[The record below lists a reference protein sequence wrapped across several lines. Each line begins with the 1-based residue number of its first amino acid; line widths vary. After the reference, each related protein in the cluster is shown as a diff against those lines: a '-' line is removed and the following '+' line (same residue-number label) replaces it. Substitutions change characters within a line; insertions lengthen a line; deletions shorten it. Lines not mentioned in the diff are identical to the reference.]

1 MILAHPGSVYQS
13 SGGGAAASI
22 LSASAVSYIP
32 AMEDSTDV
40 MNKWRRKIK
49 GQLAN
54 PVLPGK

>member
-13 SGGGAAASI
+13 SGGGAASI

-49 GQLAN
+49 GQLTN